1 MVRERKEPPAQ
12 ARQRV
17 TLTAAGRVGLLRII
31 AFRHRGLKQ
40 LFQPRVRLAESV
52 LESDLPAFGAAFEDE
67 RGGGGEAQK
76 LGFVLKH
83 FAHEV
88 EARLLPAVGGD
99 GGGEAAAAQ
108 GLFFDARAPRP
119 VERTVNLSP

>member
-40 LFQPRVRLAESV
+40 LFQTRVRLAESV

-67 RGGGGEAQK
+67 RGGGVEAQQ
-76 LGFVLKH
+76 LGLLPKH

-88 EARLLPAVGGD
+88 EAPLLPAVDGD
-99 GGGEAAAAQ
+99 VGGEAAAA
-108 GLFFDARAPRP
+108 P
-119 VERTVNLSP
+119 V